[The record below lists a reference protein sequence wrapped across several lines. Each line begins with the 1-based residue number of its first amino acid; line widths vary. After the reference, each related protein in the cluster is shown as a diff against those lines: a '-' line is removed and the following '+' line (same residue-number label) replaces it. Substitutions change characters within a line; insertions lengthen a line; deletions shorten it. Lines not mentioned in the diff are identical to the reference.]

1 MNKDFN
7 FFKKMAV
14 AILVIVCV
22 IMIYIGYFALTV
34 LDTIKEHNPQK
45 IERFENGR

>member
-1 MNKDFN
+1 
-7 FFKKMAV
+7 MAV
-14 AILVIVCV
+14 AILVIISV
-22 IMIYIGYFALTV
+22 IMIYIGYLSLIV